1 MQAVEGP
8 FCDFKSKS
16 YSSISCRILCL
27 PSTYTWCD
35 LGQTHCSI
43 RHLLA
48 LRKTETRSVASCKI
62 CHLLITGVVDT
73 EETVVVDDVVAWD
86 VPEDVV
92 ACVVV
97 DRGGGGGIVV
107 VGGGGVGNAGLRGF
121 RKMRLF
127 KSDAMKVIPN
137 TGMMVSKSS
146 LVCLAVLSTNWS
158 NVSRASSNS
167 KA

>member
-1 MQAVEGP
+1 M
-8 FCDFKSKS
+8 
-16 YSSISCRILCL
+16 
-27 PSTYTWCD
+27 
-35 LGQTHCSI
+35 
-43 RHLLA
+43 
-48 LRKTETRSVASCKI
+48 
-62 CHLLITGVVDT
+62 VDT
-73 EETVVVDDVVAWD
+73 EEDVVVD

-92 ACVVV
+92 DVDGPEDVVDVAGPEVVV
-97 DRGGGGGIVV
+97 DGGGGGIVV

>member
-1 MQAVEGP
+1 MVE
-8 FCDFKSKS
+8 
-16 YSSISCRILCL
+16 
-27 PSTYTWCD
+27 
-35 LGQTHCSI
+35 
-43 RHLLA
+43 
-48 LRKTETRSVASCKI
+48 
-62 CHLLITGVVDT
+62 
-73 EETVVVDDVVAWD
+73 EEAVVVG

-92 ACVVV
+92 VGVPDDVVDVAGPEVVV
-97 DRGGGGGIVV
+97 DVAGPEVVVDGGGIVV
-107 VGGGGVGNAGLRGF
+107 VGGGGGGGGNAGLRGF

>member
-1 MQAVEGP
+1 MVEEEAV
-8 FCDFKSKS
+8 
-16 YSSISCRILCL
+16 
-27 PSTYTWCD
+27 
-35 LGQTHCSI
+35 
-43 RHLLA
+43 
-48 LRKTETRSVASCKI
+48 
-62 CHLLITGVVDT
+62 
-73 EETVVVDDVVAWD
+73 DVG

-92 ACVVV
+92 DVDGPEVVV
-97 DRGGGGGIVV
+97 DVAGPEVVVDGGGIVV
-107 VGGGGVGNAGLRGF
+107 VGGGGGNAGLRGF

>member
-1 MQAVEGP
+1 M
-8 FCDFKSKS
+8 
-16 YSSISCRILCL
+16 
-27 PSTYTWCD
+27 
-35 LGQTHCSI
+35 
-43 RHLLA
+43 
-48 LRKTETRSVASCKI
+48 
-62 CHLLITGVVDT
+62 VDT
-73 EETVVVDDVVAWD
+73 EEAVVVG

-92 ACVVV
+92 VGVPDDVVDVAGPEVVV
-97 DRGGGGGIVV
+97 DVAGPEVVVDGGGIVV
-107 VGGGGVGNAGLRGF
+107 VGGGGGGGNAGLRGF